1 MQLVGS
7 PWQLQLQQI
16 TRVPAVHLHNSPP
29 EVGYVT
35 YLELAVVQS
44 TLPHMKENV
53 RTFNWIRHVKRLA
66 MSLSQSNKAQ
76 QTKLFLLIEKR
87 KFWAR
92 LKQDWRCRK
101 SMYDTSL
108 HLTAAHAWANVLVSI
123 AGTCTYVVIVS
134 LQLLIAYAFT
144 RSHSIHM
151 HTRSCIS
158 AHAAGMTIIMCTCAY
173 AVLHARSHTPT
184 HTFAC
189 TCTHKHTGQK
199 LMT

>member
-1 MQLVGS
+1 MCTSAPGYIASKTYCNRSGHGITRQVKQKINILRLTAAVGWMQLVGS

-29 EVGYVT
+29 KVGYVT

-53 RTFNWIRHVKRLA
+53 RSFNWIRHVKRLA
-66 MSLSQSNKAQ
+66 MSLSQFNKAQ

-101 SMYDTSL
+101 SMYD
-108 HLTAAHAWANVLVSI
+108 H
-123 AGTCTYVVIVS
+123 
-134 LQLLIAYAFT
+134 
-144 RSHSIHM
+144 R
-151 HTRSCIS
+151 
-158 AHAAGMTIIMCTCAY
+158 
-173 AVLHARSHTPT
+173 
-184 HTFAC
+184 
-189 TCTHKHTGQK
+189 
-199 LMT
+199 